1 MKKKTLL
8 TATVITEEGTYRYSV
23 YAAPTDARSIRAQ
36 AVESYKGSYFTAEI
50 IDIIW

>member
-8 TATVITEEGTYRYSV
+8 TATVITEEGVYKYTV

-36 AVESYKGSYFTAEI
+36 ARKSYQGSYFTAEI